1 MKVQGLNWIF
11 TDGNSFFQ
19 TYFQNPVT
27 TNPTPASLESLL
39 KLELT
44 RIEGHAKFRLDNTNS
59 TEVFKGLGLV

>member
-27 TNPTPASLESLL
+27 TNPTPASLESPL
-39 KLELT
+39 KLEQT
-44 RIEGHAKFRLDNTNS
+44 RIEGHAKLRLDNTKS
-59 TEVFKGLGLV
+59 TEGLKVVG